1 MGAGDSPARFRTWH
15 FFETVN
21 CHFQALCRPQLFT
34 SHFGL
39 QNLRGRVAR
48 AHTSRAECYSA
59 FKVQRKYEYRRY
71 LPHYQKDNRILFIT
85 YSTWHR
91 WRLPE
96 IAKDL
101 ALESCR
107 RADGRKCSLYAA
119 VVMPDHVHLICM
131 PLVDENGSISIPEI
145 TRTIKSESA
154 HRINKALA
162 RTGRDWQDE
171 SFDHILRG
179 DESLRKKAMYIL
191 ENPVRAGLAVSPF
204 EYRWLWWD
212 AKLIESVA

>member
-1 MGAGDSPARFRTWH
+1 
-15 FFETVN
+15 
-21 CHFQALCRPQLFT
+21 
-34 SHFGL
+34 
-39 QNLRGRVAR
+39 
-48 AHTSRAECYSA
+48 
-59 FKVQRKYEYRRY
+59 VQRKYEYRRN

-91 WRLPE
+91 WKLPE

-101 ALESCR
+101 ALDSCR
-107 RADGRKCSLYAA
+107 RADGRNYSLSAA

-131 PLVDENGSISIPEI
+131 PLVDEDGSISIPEI

-154 HRINKALA
+154 YGTNEALTRA
-162 RTGRDWQDE
+162 GSVWQDE

-191 ENPVRAGLAVSPF
+191 ENPVRAGLAASPT
-204 EYRWLWWD
+204 EYQWLWWD

>member
-1 MGAGDSPARFRTWH
+1 MP
-15 FFETVN
+15 
-21 CHFQALCRPQLFT
+21 
-34 SHFGL
+34 
-39 QNLRGRVAR
+39 
-48 AHTSRAECYSA
+48 
-59 FKVQRKYEYRRY
+59 RKYEYRRN

-91 WRLPE
+91 WKLPE

-107 RADGRKCSLYAA
+107 RAHGRKYSLYAA
-119 VVMPDHVHLICM
+119 VVMPDHVHLICT
-131 PLVDENGSISIPEI
+131 PLMDENGSISIPEI

-154 HRINKALA
+154 HRINNVLA
-162 RTGRDWQDE
+162 RIGRVWQDE

-179 DESLRKKAMYIL
+179 DESLRKKVGYIL
-191 ENPVRAGLAVSPF
+191 ENPVRAGLVASPC

-212 AKLIESVA
+212 EKLVESAA

>member
-1 MGAGDSPARFRTWH
+1 M
-15 FFETVN
+15 
-21 CHFQALCRPQLFT
+21 L
-34 SHFGL
+34 
-39 QNLRGRVAR
+39 
-48 AHTSRAECYSA
+48 
-59 FKVQRKYEYRRY
+59 QRKYEYRRN

-101 ALESCR
+101 ALDSCR
-107 RADGRKCSLYAA
+107 RADGRKYSLYAA

-131 PLVDENGSISIPEI
+131 PLIDENGSISIPEI

-154 HRINKALA
+154 HRINAALV
-162 RTGRDWQDE
+162 RTGPVWQDE

-191 ENPVRAGLAVSPF
+191 ENPVRAGLVAGPG

-212 AKLIESVA
+212 EKLIESVG